1 MPVREEVLDLQRS
14 LAGREARDVIAAIVK
29 DDFRGRVAVAC
40 SFGTEA
46 AALLHLVAG
55 VDAATPILFID
66 TGRHFAETLR
76 YRDDLSA
83 QFGLKNVRSIGPTPD
98 EIVRLDADDTRAS
111 WDPNGCCAFRKVAP
125 LKSALAGFDA

>member
-46 AALLHLVAG
+46 AAAKATEPVLQDEPSVMHAGEDSLADEDSAAYQASHGGLILL
-55 VDAATPILFID
+55 
-66 TGRHFAETLR
+66 TGHE
-76 YRDDLSA
+76 
-83 QFGLKNVRSIGPTPD
+83 
-98 EIVRLDADDTRAS
+98 
-111 WDPNGCCAFRKVAP
+111 
-125 LKSALAGFDA
+125 